1 VLWFINCLAVPFTNN
16 QGEQDIR
23 MVKLK
28 QKIAGCFR
36 TLTGGQIFCRIR
48 SYISTAR
55 KQGWN
60 IWDALTEAIKGN
72 PRQLAIDRALEIEIS
87 VA

>member
-1 VLWFINCLAVPFTNN
+1 
-16 QGEQDIR
+16 

-36 TLTGGQIFCRIR
+36 TFAGGCLFCRIR

-60 IWDALTEAIKGN
+60 ILDALADAVKGS
-72 PRQLAIDRALEIEIS
+72 PRLLGIPLITREI
-87 VA
+87 AA